1 MKYDTTTGIEKRA
14 WNQASA
20 PSSQPKALYRLTE
33 RNVVEDLHAAIAEAL
48 ADRYVIER
56 TIGHGGMATVFLAR
70 EHRPP
75 RLVAI
80 KVLNPEFGS
89 QIGEQRFTR
98 EIEIISGLTH
108 PHVIPIF
115 AAGETGG
122 CLYYAMPYVS
132 GLSLRARLERETK
145 LQRDDAVHITLDVA
159 DALKYAHAQGII
171 HRDIK
176 PENIML
182 QEGHALVAD
191 FGIAKALSEAIPTD
205 EHLTLAGQ
213 SIGTP
218 GYMSP
223 EQAYAADDIDARTD
237 VYSLAAVLHEM
248 LYGERPMLGVGRR
261 NSHPTQGANGG
272 PGEGGA
278 TRSVPTALKRVLD
291 RALEWDPADRFETI
305 GEFSRAL
312 TEAHPSFV
320 PHAAPRLAVSR
331 PAHESK
337 SLAVLPFVNM
347 STDAENEYFSDG
359 ITEDIIAQLT
369 KVPDLK
375 VTSRTSAMQYKGTSK
390 SLREIGA
397 ELDVASI
404 LEGTVRRA
412 GNRVRIVAQLIDA
425 RTDRHLWSE
434 TYDRDLTDI
443 FEIQSDVASKIGGAL
458 HTTLSTTVAA
468 SINRRPTED
477 FEAYKLYL
485 QGIYHW
491 NKFRPASTKTA
502 LELFEQATERDPEF
516 ALAYSWLANTHF
528 VMALGTGVDP
538 ERPANAFPKAKAA
551 AERALEIDDSLA
563 DAHATLGA
571 VHFMY
576 EWDWAAAESEF
587 ENAHRVGPTSPEPGI
602 KHGQFLACA
611 GRHEE
616 GLAVV
621 REAQELDPVS
631 LIATTNIARQQ
642 YWARDLDLAIEGF
655 RKTLALNE
663 IFPPARVG
671 LAWCLLQTGEV
682 EEAINHFEHAASV
695 NQRFS
700 RVLASLGRAYAAG
713 GRTGE
718 ARAIRDELV
727 GRKTSPEVYISS
739 HDLGLLSAWLGET
752 GAALD
757 WLEQALEDRASWV
770 PFANVDPV
778 WDNLRSETRFK
789 EIVRRVGLEP
799 RT

>member
-1 MKYDTTTGIEKRA
+1 MQYDTS
-14 WNQASA
+14 NL
-20 PSSQPKALYRLTE
+20 LYRFTE

-56 TIGHGGMATVFLAR
+56 TIGYGGMATVFLAR
-70 EHRPP
+70 ENRPP

-89 QIGEQRFTR
+89 QLGEQRFTR

-115 AAGETGG
+115 AAGEAAG

-132 GLSLRARLERETK
+132 GLSLRARLEREKK
-145 LQRDDAVHITLDVA
+145 LPRDDAVHITLDVA

-191 FGIAKALSEAIPTD
+191 FGIAKALSEAMRSD
-205 EHLTLAGQ
+205 ERLTLAGQ

-248 LYGERPMLGVGRR
+248 LYGERPMLGLGRR
-261 NSHPTQGANGG
+261 TGNPAQGANGSAVE
-272 PGEGGA
+272 GEA
-278 TRSVPTALKRVLD
+278 TRTVPTALKDVLD
-291 RALEWDPADRFETI
+291 RALEWDPADRFETVFD
-305 GEFSRAL
+305 FSKAL
-312 TEAHPSFV
+312 AAAHPAFV

-337 SLAVLPFVNM
+337 SLAVLPFINM
-347 STDAENEYFSDG
+347 SSDAENEYFSDG

-375 VTSRTSAMQYKGTSK
+375 VTSRSSAMQYKGTTK

-412 GNRVRIVAQLIDA
+412 GNRVRIVAQLIDV

-434 TYDRDLTDI
+434 TYDRELTDI

-458 HTTLSTTVAA
+458 HTTLSTTVA
-468 SINRRPTED
+468 SNINRRPTED
-477 FEAYKLYL
+477 FDAYKLYL

-491 NKFRPASTKTA
+491 NKFRPSTTRTA
-502 LELFEQATERDPEF
+502 LGLFEQATERDPDF
-516 ALAYSWLANTHF
+516 ALAYAWLANTHF
-528 VMALGTGVDP
+528 VLGLGTGGNP
-538 ERPANAFPKAKAA
+538 ESPAIAFPKAKAA
-551 AERALEIDDSLA
+551 AERALEIDDTLA

-571 VHFMY
+571 VHYMN
-576 EWDWAAAESEF
+576 EWDWSAAESAF
-587 ENAHRVGPTSPEPGI
+587 ESARQAGPASPEPGI
-602 KHGQFLACA
+602 KHGQFLACL
-611 GRHEE
+611 GRFDE

-631 LIATTNIARQQ
+631 LIAMTNIARQH
-642 YWARDLDLAIEGF
+642 YWARNADEALEYF
-655 RKTLALNE
+655 QRTLALNE

-671 LAWCLLQTGEV
+671 LAWCLLLKGEV
-682 EEAINHFEHAASV
+682 EEAIEHLEHAARI
-695 NQRFS
+695 NERFS
-700 RVLASLGRAYAAG
+700 RVLSSLGCAYAAA
-713 GRTGE
+713 GRTHDAE
-718 ARAIRDELV
+718 AVRDELI
-727 GRKTSPEVYISS
+727 GRKASPDTYVPCNDI
-739 HDLGLLSAWLGET
+739 GLVSAWLGET
-752 GAALD
+752 ENALE
-757 WLEQALEDRASWV
+757 WLERALEDRAAWI
-770 PFANVDPV
+770 PFVNVDPV
-778 WDNLRSETRFK
+778 WDRIRTEARFQG
-789 EIVRRVGLEP
+789 IVKQVGLEP
-799 RT
+799 RR